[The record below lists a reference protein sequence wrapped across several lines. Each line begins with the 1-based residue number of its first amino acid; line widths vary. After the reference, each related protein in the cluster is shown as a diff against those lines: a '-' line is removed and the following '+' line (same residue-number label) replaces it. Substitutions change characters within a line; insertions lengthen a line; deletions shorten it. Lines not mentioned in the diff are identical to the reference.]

1 MRIATGQHKRK
12 SIFVALLSKGVRI
25 TKGFGYF
32 CRESDEAGDSRL
44 FILRGF

>member
-12 SIFVALLSKGVRI
+12 SIFVALLSKGIGI
-25 TKGFGYF
+25 TKDYGYF
-32 CRESDEAGDSRL
+32 CRESNEVENSRL